1 MDKVKLQEEILEA
14 LNNKIAQHE
23 KLFDQYEDG
32 GLARIS
38 ECGSIQG
45 LVEAKNIIIDIFLKG
60 CKNV

>member
-1 MDKVKLQEEILEA
+1 MDKNKLYEEILQA

-32 GLARIS
+32 ELDRIS
-38 ECGSIQG
+38 ECGSMLG

-60 CKNV
+60 GKNV